1 MKTET
6 KSFRTL
12 SLTEDQFDVLYDLLD
27 ETISQ
32 ISEGIEDTDLEL
44 DDYDLFQVWK
54 QLNRLEGKL

>member
-6 KSFRTL
+6 KSFRIL

-54 QLNRLEGKL
+54 QLNNPTPN

>member
-6 KSFRTL
+6 KSFRIL

-54 QLNRLEGKL
+54 QLNNPTPD

>member
-1 MKTET
+1 MKIET

-32 ISEGIEDTDLEL
+32 ISEGIEDTDLTL
-44 DDYDLFQVWK
+44 DDYEIYKVWQ
-54 QLNRLEGKL
+54 QLNNPTPD

>member
-1 MKTET
+1 MTTET

-44 DDYDLFQVWK
+44 DDYEIYQVW
-54 QLNRLEGKL
+54 QNLNKLEGKS

>member
-6 KSFRTL
+6 KSFRIL

-32 ISEGIEDTDLEL
+32 ISEGIEDTDLTL
-44 DDYDLFQVWK
+44 DDYEIYKVWQ
-54 QLNRLEGKL
+54 QLNNPTPD

>member
-54 QLNRLEGKL
+54 QLNNPTPD

>member
-1 MKTET
+1 MKTL
-6 KSFRTL
+6 TL
-12 SLTEDQFDVLYDLLD
+12 TQDQFDVLYDLLD

-54 QLNRLEGKL
+54 QLNNPTPD

>member
-1 MKTET
+1 MTTET

-32 ISEGIEDTDLEL
+32 ISEGIEDTDLTL
-44 DDYDLFQVWK
+44 DDYEIYKVWQ
-54 QLNRLEGKL
+54 QLNNPTPD

>member
-6 KSFRTL
+6 KSFRIL

-32 ISEGIEDTDLEL
+32 ISEGIEDTDLTL
-44 DDYDLFQVWK
+44 DDYEIYKVWQ
-54 QLNRLEGKL
+54 QLNNPTPN

>member
-1 MKTET
+1 MTTET

-54 QLNRLEGKL
+54 QLNNPTPD

>member
-1 MKTET
+1 MTTET

-54 QLNRLEGKL
+54 QLNNPTPY

>member
-1 MKTET
+1 MKIQT

-54 QLNRLEGKL
+54 QLNNPTPD

>member
-1 MKTET
+1 MTTET

-44 DDYDLFQVWK
+44 DDYDIYHVWQ
-54 QLNRLEGKL
+54 QLNNPTQD

>member
-6 KSFRTL
+6 KSFRIL

-32 ISEGIEDTDLEL
+32 ISEGIEDTDLTL

-54 QLNRLEGKL
+54 QLNNPTPN

>member
-1 MKTET
+1 MKIQT

-12 SLTEDQFDVLYDLLD
+12 SLTENQFDVLYDLLD

-54 QLNRLEGKL
+54 QLNNPTPD